1 MKIAGI
7 TILMMGLVMGFS
19 ILLDMLMGFD
29 MRTALTNA
37 INPFRVMHIIEIFLS
52 SLFVILF
59 ITETIYSFI
68 KKRKSRQQPS
78 GMNKDE

>member
-7 TILMMGLVMGFS
+7 TILMMSLVMGLS

-29 MRTALTNA
+29 MKTAFTNA

-78 GMNKDE
+78 GMNEDE